1 MIKKIKVPCDW
12 EEKYQVGEFTFSD
25 YEIAD
30 CYNDL
35 LENPEVLE
43 KIKIVDADGNK
54 ISLSTL
60 TEHFPYFCYLEIT
73 ENLPFTIY
81 VESLFTYLNNHR
93 NFSLRKEDNISLP
106 REKGFY
112 FNNYSNAYNGA
123 FGSNGFEKL
132 KSLEYLKEEKR
143 VAEAKIEQ
151 LKKVYKFF
159 EKPLDK

>member
-12 EEKYQVGEFTFSD
+12 KESYQVGEFTFSD

-35 LENPEVLE
+35 LKNPEVLE
-43 KIKIVDADGNK
+43 KVKIVDADGNK
-54 ISLSTL
+54 IPLSTL
-60 TEHFPYFCYLEIT
+60 TDHFPYSCYLEIT

-93 NFSLRKEDNISLP
+93 KFLLNKEYNTSLP

-132 KSLEYLKEEKR
+132 KSLEYLEEEKR
-143 VAEAKIEQ
+143 VIEAKIEQ
-151 LKKVYKFF
+151 LKKVSKFF
-159 EKPLDK
+159 GKIP